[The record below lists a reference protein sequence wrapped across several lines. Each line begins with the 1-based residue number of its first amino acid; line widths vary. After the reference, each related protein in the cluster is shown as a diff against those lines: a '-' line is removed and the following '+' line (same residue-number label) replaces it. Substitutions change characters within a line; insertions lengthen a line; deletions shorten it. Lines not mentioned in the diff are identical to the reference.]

1 MPVPPSLPESET
13 PPSPAADP
21 PDAAGTRTKQS
32 RALAGVDALIRAM
45 TRGGRW
51 LVLPVSLL
59 LFAQWPLREIVQ
71 AYSREANDLAQVLF
85 AIYAGIAITYATRRD
100 AHLAV
105 EAFAGMRPA
114 PVRARIARAA
124 AILVLLPWAAFL
136 LYASWPI
143 LAQSVRQWEAFP
155 DTFNPGYW
163 ALKLAVGL
171 MALLVLLQAIVTALG
186 RDRIADD

>member
-1 MPVPPSLPESET
+1 MPEPPSLPDSET
-13 PPSPAADP
+13 PASPAADP
-21 PDAAGTRTKQS
+21 SDAAGTPTLLS
-32 RALAGVDALIRAM
+32 RMRAGADALIRAT

-59 LFAQWPLREIVQ
+59 LFVQWPLREVVQ

-105 EAFAGMRPA
+105 EAFASRRTA
-114 PVRARIARAA
+114 AVRSCIARAA
-124 AILVLLPWAAFL
+124 AVLVLVPWSAFL
-136 LYASWPI
+136 LYAAWPL
-143 LAQSVRQWEAFP
+143 LANSVRQWEAFP
-155 DTFNPGYW
+155 ETFNPGYW

-171 MALLVLLQAIVTALG
+171 MAVLVLLQALVTVLG
-186 RDRIADD
+186 RRQMPDD